1 MRLAYLDA
9 FAGVSGD
16 MLLGAFIHA
25 GVPVQILHEALMALN
40 LGASLVVEDV
50 DRSGI
55 RASKAHVLV
64 DGKPADASLS
74 ELGHAHAHHHD
85 SSSNNGHSHAQEIR
99 SLASIR
105 ALISKAELPE
115 AVKILSIR
123 AFELLGEAE
132 AKIHHVP
139 IESIHFHEV
148 GAVDSIAD
156 IVLSAT
162 AACSLKV
169 DAWYCSPLNVGG
181 GTIEC
186 VHGRFPVP
194 APATMELLRDA
205 PTYSSGIEAELV
217 TPTGAA
223 LVRALGCVFAPQP
236 PFKINAIGYG
246 AGTRNPAGFANVL
259 RLTVGESTENSL
271 KSETVWVMEAAVD
284 DLNPQVIAYVTEKAL
299 ALGALDVMCS
309 SVFMKKNR
317 PGILLTVLSD
327 RSHLQQLEEL
337 LLRETSTLGLRVH
350 EEKRIILERKFVDV
364 LTEWGPVKMK
374 VGHRDGTIYN
384 VSPEFDDCRVLAES
398 KGIPVKLVIEA
409 AVQSY
414 RQKVP

>member
-1 MRLAYLDA
+1 
-9 FAGVSGD
+9 

-205 PTYSSGIEAELV
+205 PT
-217 TPTGAA
+217 A